1 MSHTSPRYDPQT
13 AFESQISRV
22 KKVPLLGVLLQL
34 CLLRCFDAAAAI
46 GPPSMGLASAELGQ
60 LYAVW
65 CTAAEKYCTPA
76 LLLEAHLSGVSSVR
90 RPTLTDAGPKQSLDS
105 DR

>member
-1 MSHTSPRYDPQT
+1 
-13 AFESQISRV
+13 
-22 KKVPLLGVLLQL
+22 
-34 CLLRCFDAAAAI
+34 
-46 GPPSMGLASAELGQ
+46 MGLASAELGQ